1 MNTNNIIAATLYS
14 LGHSLS
20 QEYKYKYPA

>member
-1 MNTNNIIAATLYS
+1 
-14 LGHSLS
+14 LS